1 MKLLK
6 KFKNLLKPVKLI
18 KPYITVILSFLFI
31 IFLLILVL
39 LSLSGFSFGKFSFD
53 FQDQDTI
60 LQPPSFEHPLGT
72 DQLGRDFLA
81 RLIYG
86 ARLSLLV
93 SVVTAVIAFLIGVSL
108 GAVASMTNKKIDFL
122 VTRTIDIIYSLPD
135 LLVLSII
142 GLMFSRSTTGILFA
156 IGLIS
161 WMDIARLTRA
171 EILKLK
177 EHEFILSAKAVGLSD
192 FRIFYKHLL
201 PNILN
206 PILVAITFVMPR
218 AIIAESTLSF
228 LGLGLSP
235 PKCSWGTLASD
246 SWQFLNTHTNLILY
260 PSIMIML
267 TVLSLN
273 IIGDFLTE
281 LNQPRKIYI

>member
-1 MKLLK
+1 MGFIFLIIKNKIILL
-6 KFKNLLKPVKLI
+6 PVIFVFSILVL
-18 KPYITVILSFLFI
+18 VILSYM
-31 IFLLILVL
+31 
-39 LSLSGFSFGKFSFD
+39 GFGFGKYSFD
-53 FQDQDTI
+53 FQDQEII
-60 LQPPSFEHPLGT
+60 LQSPSFEHPIGT
-72 DQLGRDFLA
+72 DQLGRDMMA
-81 RLIYG
+81 RLIFG
-86 ARLSLLV
+86 ARLSFLV
-93 SVVTAVIAFLIGVSL
+93 AVVTALIALFIGVSL
-108 GAVASMTNKKIDFL
+108 GSIAGMLEGKIDFIIS
-122 VTRTIDIIYSLPD
+122 RAIDIIYSLPD

-142 GLMFSRSTTGILFA
+142 GLLFNRSTSGILFA

-161 WMDIARLTRA
+161 WMDLARLTRA

-177 EHEFILSAKAVGLSD
+177 QHEFILSAVAIGLSKR
-192 FRIFYKHLL
+192 RIFLKHLL

-206 PILVAITFVMPR
+206 VILVSITFIMPR

-235 PKCSWGTLASD
+235 PNCSWGTLASD
-246 SWQFLNTHTNLILY
+246 GWQFLNTHTNLILY

-281 LNQPRKIYI
+281 LNQPKKIYI

>member
-1 MKLLK
+1 MNLILK
-6 KFKNLLKPVKLI
+6 NKVVLV
-18 KPYITVILSFLFI
+18 SFLFI
-31 IFLLILVL
+31 FFLLVLVL
-39 LSLSGFSFGKFSFD
+39 FSYSGITISKYSFEA
-53 FQDQDTI
+53 QDQNMI
-60 LQPPSFEHPLGT
+60 LMPPSIEHPLGT
-72 DQLGRDFLA
+72 DQLGRDLLT

-93 SVVTAVIAFLIGVSL
+93 AIVTAVIAFFVGILFGT
-108 GAVASMTNKKIDFL
+108 VAAMFEGKTDMAI
-122 VTRTIDIIYSLPD
+122 TRIIDIAYSLPD

-142 GLMFSRSTTGILFA
+142 GLIFSRSTTGILFA

-171 EILKLK
+171 EILRLK
-177 EHEFILSAKAVGLSD
+177 QHEFILSAKSIGLSNT
-192 FRIFYKHLL
+192 RIFLKHLL

-206 PILVAITFVMPR
+206 TILVAITFVMPR

-235 PKCSWGTLASD
+235 PRCSWGTLASD
-246 SWQFLNTHTNLILY
+246 GWQFLNTHANLILF
-260 PSIMIML
+260 PSLMIML

-273 IIGDFLTE
+273 IIGDFLVE

>member
-1 MKLLK
+1 MI
-6 KFKNLLKPVKLI
+6 LKP
-18 KPYITVILSFLFI
+18 P
-31 IFLLILVL
+31 
-39 LSLSGFSFGKFSFD
+39 SL
-53 FQDQDTI
+53 
-60 LQPPSFEHPLGT
+60 EHPLGT
-72 DQLGRDFLA
+72 DELGRDLLA

-86 ARLSLLV
+86 ARLSLMV
-93 SVVTAVIAFLIGVSL
+93 AVVTAFIAFFIGLIFGTISGLCEGKV
-108 GAVASMTNKKIDFL
+108 DFL
-122 VTRTIDIIYSLPD
+122 ITRFIDIVYSLPD

-142 GLMFSRSTTGILFA
+142 GLLFNRSTTGILFA

-161 WMDIARLTRA
+161 WMDVARLTRA

-177 EHEFILSAKAVGLSD
+177 QHEYILSARAIGLSNIRT
-192 FRIFYKHLL
+192 FFKHLL

-206 PILVAITFVMPR
+206 VVLIAITFVMPR

-246 SWQFLNTHTNLILY
+246 GWQFLNTHTNLILY
-260 PSIMIML
+260 PGTMIML

-273 IIGDFLTE
+273 IIGDFLAE
-281 LNQPRKIYI
+281 VNQPRKVYI

>member
-1 MKLLK
+1 MQQIKLSKWLE
-6 KFKNLLKPVKLI
+6 NKLALFSFI
-18 KPYITVILSFLFI
+18 FIISLITLVGLSFL
-31 IFLLILVL
+31 
-39 LSLSGFSFGKFSFD
+39 GFTFGKYSFYEQE
-53 FQDQDTI
+53 QDMI
-60 LQPPSFEHPLGT
+60 LKNPSFEHLLGT
-72 DQLGRDFLA
+72 DQLGRDLLA

-93 SVVTAVIAFLIGVSL
+93 AIVTAIIALFIGVLL
-108 GAVASMTNKKIDFL
+108 GTLAAMFEGKIDLFI
-122 VTRTIDIIYSLPD
+122 TRLIDVIYSLPD
-135 LLVLSII
+135 LLILSII
-142 GLMFSRSTTGILFA
+142 GLLFSRSTTGILFA

-177 EHEFILSAKAVGLSD
+177 QQEFILSTKAIGLNNYRV
-192 FRIFYKHLL
+192 FFIHLL
-201 PNILN
+201 PNILST
-206 PILVAITFVMPR
+206 ILVTITFVMPR

-246 SWQFLNTHTNLILY
+246 GWQFLNTHTNLILY

-273 IIGDFLTE
+273 IIGDFLVE
-281 LNQPRKIYI
+281 LNQPKKIYI

>member
-1 MKLLK
+1 MSFILK
-6 KFKNLLKPVKLI
+6 NKI
-18 KPYITVILSFLFI
+18 AALSILFI
-31 IFLLILVL
+31 VFLLTLVFM
-39 LSLSGFSFGKFSFD
+39 SYTGVSFGKYSFD
-53 FQDQDTI
+53 MQDQDML
-60 LQPPSFEHPLGT
+60 LQSSSLEHPFGT
-72 DQLGRDFLA
+72 DQLGRDLLA

-93 SVVTAVIAFLIGVSL
+93 AVVTAFIALFVGIFFGS
-108 GAVASMTNKKIDFL
+108 VAAMFGGKVDSF
-122 VTRTIDIIYSLPD
+122 VTRAIDVVYSLPD
-135 LLVLSII
+135 LLMLSII
-142 GLMFSRSTTGILFA
+142 GLLFSRSTTGILFA

-161 WMDIARLTRA
+161 WMDVARLSRA

-177 EHEFILSAKAVGLSD
+177 QNEFILSAKAIGLSEPAIF
-192 FRIFYKHLL
+192 FRHIL
-201 PNILN
+201 PNILSI
-206 PILVAITFVMPR
+206 ILVAITFTMPR

-235 PKCSWGTLASD
+235 PNCSWGTLASD
-246 SWQFLNTHTNLILY
+246 GWQFLNTNTNLILY

-281 LNQPRKIYI
+281 LNQPRKTYI

>member
-1 MKLLK
+1 MNFLHLISKN
-6 KFKNLLKPVKLI
+6 KFILI
-18 KPYITVILSFLFI
+18 PSIFLFTI
-31 IFLLILVL
+31 LILVTCSYIGINL
-39 LSLSGFSFGKFSFD
+39 GKYSFD
-53 FQDQDTI
+53 AQDQDLI
-60 LQPPSFEHPLGT
+60 LQSPSIEHPLGT
-72 DQLGRDFLA
+72 DQLGRDMLA

-86 ARLSLLV
+86 ARLSFLV
-93 SVVTAVIAFLIGVSL
+93 AIVTALIAFLIGVSL
-108 GAVASMTNKKIDFL
+108 GTIAGMFGGRLDFL
-122 VTRTIDIIYSLPD
+122 ISRTIDIIYSLPD

-142 GLMFSRSTTGILFA
+142 GLTFNRSTTGILFA

-161 WMDIARLTRA
+161 WMDLARLTRA

-177 EHEFILSAKAVGLSD
+177 QQEFILSAVAIGLNKR
-192 FRIFYKHLL
+192 RIFLQHLL

-206 PILVAITFVMPR
+206 VILVSITFIMPR

-235 PKCSWGTLASD
+235 PSCSWGTLASD
-246 SWQFLNTHTNLILY
+246 GWQFLNTHTNLILY
-260 PSIMIML
+260 PSILIML

>member
-1 MKLLK
+1 M
-6 KFKNLLKPVKLI
+6 
-18 KPYITVILSFLFI
+18 
-31 IFLLILVL
+31 
-39 LSLSGFSFGKFSFD
+39 
-53 FQDQDTI
+53 
-60 LQPPSFEHPLGT
+60 FE
-72 DQLGRDFLA
+72 GR
-81 RLIYG
+81 
-86 ARLSLLV
+86 
-93 SVVTAVIAFLIGVSL
+93 
-108 GAVASMTNKKIDFL
+108 IDFMI
-122 VTRTIDIIYSLPD
+122 TRAIDIVYSLPD

-142 GLMFSRSTTGILFA
+142 GLLFSRSTTGILFA

-161 WMDIARLTRA
+161 WMDVARLSRA

-177 EHEFILSAKAVGLSD
+177 QHDFILSAKSIGLTD
-192 FRIFYKHLL
+192 FRIFMRHLL

-206 PILVAITFVMPR
+206 PILVAITFTMPR

-235 PKCSWGTLASD
+235 PQCSWGTLASD
-246 SWQFLNTHTNLILY
+246 GWQFLNTHTNLILY

>member
-1 MKLLK
+1 VNPIPLITRNKFILLPCL
-6 KFKNLLKPVKLI
+6 FIFSILVL
-18 KPYITVILSFLFI
+18 VILSYL
-31 IFLLILVL
+31 
-39 LSLSGFSFGKFSFD
+39 GFSFGKYSFD
-53 FQDQDTI
+53 FQDQDII
-60 LQPPSFEHPLGT
+60 LQSPSLEHPLGT
-72 DQLGRDFLA
+72 DQLGRDMLA
-81 RLIYG
+81 RLIFG
-86 ARLSLLV
+86 ARLSFLV
-93 SVVTAVIAFLIGVSL
+93 AVVTALIALLIGVSM
-108 GAVASMTNKKIDFL
+108 GTIAGMFEGRIDFFIS
-122 VTRTIDIIYSLPD
+122 RTIDVIYSLPD

-142 GLMFSRSTTGILFA
+142 GLIFNRSTTGILFA

-161 WMDIARLTRA
+161 WMDLARLSRA

-177 EHEFILSAKAVGLSD
+177 QQEFILSATAIGLD
-192 FRIFYKHLL
+192 KRKIFFSHLL

-206 PILVAITFVMPR
+206 VILVSVTFIMPR

-235 PKCSWGTLASD
+235 PNCSWGTLASD
-246 SWQFLNTHTNLILY
+246 GWQFLNTHTNLILY

>member
-1 MKLLK
+1 M
-6 KFKNLLKPVKLI
+6 
-18 KPYITVILSFLFI
+18 S
-31 IFLLILVL
+31 IFLKNKIALFSFIYIFLILVL
-39 LSLSGFSFGKFSFD
+39 LLLSYTGFSFGPFSFD
-53 FQDQDTI
+53 AQDQDMI
-60 LQPPSFEHPLGT
+60 LKPSSPEHPLGT
-72 DQLGRDFLA
+72 DQLGRDLLA

-93 SVVTAVIAFLIGVSL
+93 AIVTALIALFIGL
-108 GAVASMTNKKIDFL
+108 LFGTIAAMFEGRIDFMI
-122 VTRTIDIIYSLPD
+122 TRAIDIVYSLPD

-142 GLMFSRSTTGILFA
+142 GLLFSRSTTGILFA

-161 WMDIARLTRA
+161 WMDVARLSRA

-177 EHEFILSAKAVGLSD
+177 QHDFILSAKSIGLTD
-192 FRIFYKHLL
+192 FRIFTRHLL

-206 PILVAITFVMPR
+206 PILVAITFTMPR

-235 PKCSWGTLASD
+235 PQCSWGTLASD
-246 SWQFLNTHTNLILY
+246 GWQFLNTHTNLILY

-281 LNQPRKIYI
+281 LNQPKKIYI

>member
-1 MKLLK
+1 MNFIQLIN
-6 KFKNLLKPVKLI
+6 KNKI
-18 KPYITVILSFLFI
+18 VILPLA
-31 IFLLILVL
+31 FLLLVFILVT
-39 LSLSGFSFGKFSFD
+39 LSYAGFSFGRYSFD
-53 FQDQDTI
+53 SQDQDLI
-60 LQPPSFEHPLGT
+60 LQSPSLEHPFGT
-72 DQLGRDFLA
+72 DQLGRDILA

-86 ARLSLLV
+86 ARLSFLV
-93 SVVTAVIAFLIGVSL
+93 AVVTALIAFFIGVSMGSIAAMFSGKTDL
-108 GAVASMTNKKIDFL
+108 IISRM
-122 VTRTIDIIYSLPD
+122 IDIIYSLPD
-135 LLVLSII
+135 LLVLSLI
-142 GLMFSRSTTGILFA
+142 GLIFNRSTTGILFA

-161 WMDIARLTRA
+161 WMDLARLTRA

-177 EHEFILSAKAVGLSD
+177 EQDFILSGIAIGLNKR
-192 FRIFYKHLL
+192 RIFLSHVF

-206 PILVAITFVMPR
+206 VVLVSITFIMPR

-235 PKCSWGTLASD
+235 PNCSWGTLASD
-246 SWQFLNTHTNLILY
+246 GWQFLNTHTNLIIC

>member
-1 MKLLK
+1 VNYFSLIN
-6 KFKNLLKPVKLI
+6 KNRI
-18 KPYITVILSFLFI
+18 IILPL
-31 IFLLILVL
+31 IFLLLVLILVT
-39 LSLSGFSFGKFSFD
+39 LSYAGCNFGKYSFD
-53 FQDQDTI
+53 FQDQDII
-60 LQPPSFEHPLGT
+60 LQSPSLEHPFGT
-72 DQLGRDFLA
+72 DQLGRDILA

-86 ARLSLLV
+86 ARLSFLV
-93 SVVTAVIAFLIGVSL
+93 AIVTALIAFCIGISVGSIAAMFE
-108 GAVASMTNKKIDFL
+108 GKTDFIISR
-122 VTRTIDIIYSLPD
+122 VIDITYSLPD

-142 GLMFSRSTTGILFA
+142 GLIFNRSTTGILFA

-161 WMDIARLTRA
+161 WMDLARLTRA

-177 EHEFILSAKAVGLSD
+177 QQEFILSGIAIGLNKK
-192 FRIFYKHLL
+192 RIFINHLF

-206 PILVAITFVMPR
+206 VVLVSMTFIMPR

-235 PKCSWGTLASD
+235 PNCSWGTLASD
-246 SWQFLNTHTNLILY
+246 GWQFLNTHTNLIIC

>member
-1 MKLLK
+1 MGFIFLIIKNKIILL
-6 KFKNLLKPVKLI
+6 PVIFVFSILVL
-18 KPYITVILSFLFI
+18 VILSYM
-31 IFLLILVL
+31 
-39 LSLSGFSFGKFSFD
+39 GFGFGKYSFD
-53 FQDQDTI
+53 FQDQEII
-60 LQPPSFEHPLGT
+60 LQSPSFEHPLGT
-72 DQLGRDFLA
+72 DQLGRDMLA
-81 RLIYG
+81 RLIFG
-86 ARLSLLV
+86 ARLSFLV
-93 SVVTAVIAFLIGVSL
+93 AVVTALIALFIGVSL
-108 GAVASMTNKKIDFL
+108 GSIAGMLEGKIDFIIS
-122 VTRTIDIIYSLPD
+122 RAIDIIYSLPD

-142 GLMFSRSTTGILFA
+142 GLLFNRSTSGILFA

-161 WMDIARLTRA
+161 WMDLARLTRA

-177 EHEFILSAKAVGLSD
+177 QHEFILSAVAIGLSKR
-192 FRIFYKHLL
+192 RIFLKHLL

-206 PILVAITFVMPR
+206 VILVSITFIMPR

-235 PKCSWGTLASD
+235 PNCSWGTLASD
-246 SWQFLNTHTNLILY
+246 GWQFLNTHTNLILY

-281 LNQPRKIYI
+281 LNQPKKIYI

>member
-1 MKLLK
+1 MSGLS
-6 KFKNLLKPVKLI
+6 KN
-18 KPYITVILSFLFI
+18 TVAFVSVLFI
-31 IFLLILVL
+31 LFLLVIVFM
-39 LSLSGFSFGKFSFD
+39 SYTGFNFGKFSFD
-53 FQDQDTI
+53 AQDQDMI
-60 LQPPSFEHPLGT
+60 LQSSSFEHPLGT
-72 DQLGRDFLA
+72 DQLGRDLLA

-93 SVVTAVIAFLIGVSL
+93 AVVTAFIALFVGLLFGSTAGML
-108 GAVASMTNKKIDFL
+108 GGKIDL
-122 VTRTIDIIYSLPD
+122 VVTRAIDIAYSLPD

-142 GLMFSRSTTGILFA
+142 GLLFSRSTTGILFA

-161 WMDIARLTRA
+161 WMDIARLSRA

-177 EHEFILSAKAVGLSD
+177 HHEFILSAKAIGLSD
-192 FRIFYKHLL
+192 ISIFFKHIL
-201 PNILN
+201 PNILSV
-206 PILVAITFVMPR
+206 ILVAITFTMPR

-235 PKCSWGTLASD
+235 PSCSWGTLASD
-246 SWQFLNTHTNLILY
+246 GWQFLNTNTNLILY

-281 LNQPRKIYI
+281 LNQPRKSYI

>member
-1 MKLLK
+1 MSQVFRN
-6 KFKNLLKPVKLI
+6 KFAFLSFVFIFTLI
-18 KPYITVILSFLFI
+18 ILVSLSFLGITFGKYS
-31 IFLLILVL
+31 FYEQYQDLIL
-39 LSLSGFSFGKFSFD
+39 KA
-53 FQDQDTI
+53 
-60 LQPPSFEHPLGT
+60 PSFEHPLGT
-72 DQLGRDFLA
+72 DQLGRDLLS

-93 SVVTAVIAFLIGVSL
+93 AIVTAVIAFCIGVLL
-108 GAVASMTNKKIDFL
+108 GTLAAMLQGKVDIL
-122 VTRTIDIIYSLPD
+122 ITRLIDIIYSLPD

-142 GLMFSRSTTGILFA
+142 GLLFSRSTTGILFA

-171 EILKLK
+171 EILKIK
-177 EHEFILSAKAVGLSD
+177 QQEFILSANAMGLSNS
-192 FRIFYKHLL
+192 RIFFLHLL
-201 PNILN
+201 PNIAST
-206 PILVAITFVMPR
+206 IFVAITFVMPR

-246 SWQFLNTHTNLILY
+246 GWQFLNTHTNLILY

-273 IIGDFLTE
+273 IIGDFLAE
-281 LNQPRKIYI
+281 INQPKKIYI

>member
-1 MKLLK
+1 MNPIPLITRNKFILLPCL
-6 KFKNLLKPVKLI
+6 FIFSVLVL
-18 KPYITVILSFLFI
+18 VILSYL
-31 IFLLILVL
+31 
-39 LSLSGFSFGKFSFD
+39 GFSFGKYSFD
-53 FQDQDTI
+53 FQDQDVI
-60 LQPPSFEHPLGT
+60 LQSPSLEHPLGT
-72 DQLGRDFLA
+72 DQLGRDMLA
-81 RLIYG
+81 RLIFG
-86 ARLSLLV
+86 ARLSFLV
-93 SVVTAVIAFLIGVSL
+93 AVVTALIALLIGVSM
-108 GAVASMTNKKIDFL
+108 GTIAGMFEGKIDFFIS
-122 VTRTIDIIYSLPD
+122 RTIDVIYSLPD

-142 GLMFSRSTTGILFA
+142 GLIFNRSTTGILFA

-161 WMDIARLTRA
+161 WMDLARLSRA

-177 EHEFILSAKAVGLSD
+177 QQEFILSATAIGLD
-192 FRIFYKHLL
+192 KRKIFFSHLL

-206 PILVAITFVMPR
+206 VILVSITFIMPR

-235 PKCSWGTLASD
+235 PNCSWGTLASD
-246 SWQFLNTHTNLILY
+246 GWQFLNTHTNLILY

>member
-1 MKLLK
+1 MINSNLMYT
-6 KFKNLLKPVKLI
+6 FTKNKIVLF
-18 KPYITVILSFLFI
+18 SFI
-31 IFLLILVL
+31 YIFLLIILVM
-39 LSLSGFSFGKFSFD
+39 LSYLGFSFGKYSFD
-53 FQDQDTI
+53 ASDQDVI
-60 LQPPSFEHPLGT
+60 LMSPSFEHPLGT
-72 DQLGRDFLA
+72 DQLGRDLLA
-81 RLIYG
+81 RLVYG

-93 SVVTAVIAFLIGVSL
+93 AVVTALIAFFVGVL
-108 GAVASMTNKKIDFL
+108 FGTFAAMFEGAIDFFI
-122 VTRTIDIIYSLPD
+122 TRTIDIVYSLPD

-142 GLMFSRSTTGILFA
+142 GLLFSRSTTGILFA

-161 WMDIARLTRA
+161 WMDVARLTRA

-177 EHEFILSAKAVGLSD
+177 QHEFILSAKSIGLSNS
-192 FRIFYKHLL
+192 RIFLKHLL
-201 PNILN
+201 PNILSV
-206 PILVAITFVMPR
+206 ILVAITFTMPR

-246 SWQFLNTHTNLILY
+246 GWQFLNTHTNLILF

-273 IIGDFLTE
+273 IIGDFLSE
-281 LNQPRKIYI
+281 LNQPRKSYI